1 MTTATEQPAEAR
13 PAGRGVQ
20 RLSSV
25 IVTYG
30 TLLGFVALVV
40 LFGVLRP
47 SVFLTPA
54 NLRNILEQVAIL
66 GIVSCTQTAVMVVG
80 DFDLSV
86 GALASVAGV
95 IIGSLL
101 LGGTPLPLVVL
112 AAVGLGVAAGVLN
125 GFLVAYLRLSAFI
138 ATLATMTSFSGLALQ
153 ITNGST
159 VFGLP
164 DSFLRIGQGRV
175 GPLPFPVVLLGVVAV
190 AVWVVLTQTTVG
202 RRWYGI
208 GGNAEALRLA
218 GVNVNLVRFSAFV
231 VSGLG
236 AALAG
241 LVLTSRL
248 ASGHPT
254 AGHPLML
261 TSSAAVFLGMT
272 MFKEG
277 QPNIPGTVI
286 GVLIVGVLSNG
297 LNILQVNSYL
307 QQVLT
312 GLIIVL
318 AVSASGLATRGNR

>member
-1 MTTATEQPAEAR
+1 MTVATERA
-13 PAGRGVQ
+13 AGPRASHRRGRRAAAV
-20 RLSSV
+20 LVS
-25 IVTYG
+25 YG
-30 TLLGFVALVV
+30 TLLGFVALVA
-40 LFGVLRP
+40 LFGALRP
-47 SVFLTPA
+47 SVFLTPM

-66 GIVSCTQTAVMVVG
+66 GIVSCTQTVVMVVG

-95 IIGSLL
+95 IVGSLL
-101 LGGTPLPLVVL
+101 LAGTPLPVVVL
-112 AAVGLGVAAGVLN
+112 AAAGLGIAAGVVN

-138 ATLATMTSFSGLALQ
+138 ATLATMTSFGGLALQ

-164 DSFLRIGQGRV
+164 NSFLRIGQGRV
-175 GPLPFPVVLLGVVAV
+175 GPVPLPVVLLAVVAV
-190 AVWVVLTQTTVG
+190 VVWVVLTQTTLG

-261 TSSAAVFLGMT
+261 TSIAAAFLGMT
-272 MFKEG
+272 MFKDG

-297 LNILQVNSYL
+297 LNILQVSSYL

-312 GLIIVL
+312 GVVIVL
-318 AVSASGLATRGNR
+318 AVSASGLATRATR